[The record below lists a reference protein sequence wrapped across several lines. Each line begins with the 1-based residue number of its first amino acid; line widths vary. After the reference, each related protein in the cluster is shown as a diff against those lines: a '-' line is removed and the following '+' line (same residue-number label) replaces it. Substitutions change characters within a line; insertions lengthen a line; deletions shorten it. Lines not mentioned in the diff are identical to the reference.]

1 MASET
6 ITRNDLKAILNEVLP
21 PTKGFYSIDGRKSL
35 SAGGSVTN
43 LTSYK
48 PSEGTW
54 LVLTWVTGV
63 SGSFQNLLQNRLPNS
78 IIRSTGDTSI
88 SIPNSTVFEATGS
101 NTVNFDAYATTA
113 CVIDWKFVAIK
124 IK

>member
-1 MASET
+1 MLDVKKLIA
-6 ITRNDLKAILNEVLP
+6 KVLP
-21 PTKGFYSIDGRKSL
+21 IVYQTSGRRSL

-54 LVLTWVTGV
+54 LVLSWVTGV
-63 SGSFQNLLQNRLPNS
+63 SGSFQNLLQNRLTGS
-78 IIRSTGDTSI
+78 IVRSTGDASV
-88 SIPNSTVFEATGS
+88 SIPNFTIFVATGS
-101 NTVNFDAYATTA
+101 NTVSFDTYATTA